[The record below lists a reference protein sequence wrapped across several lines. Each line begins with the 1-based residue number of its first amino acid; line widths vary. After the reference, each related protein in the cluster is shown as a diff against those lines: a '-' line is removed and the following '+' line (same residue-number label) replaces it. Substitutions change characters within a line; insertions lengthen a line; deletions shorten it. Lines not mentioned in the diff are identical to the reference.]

1 MGLLQTCAELGTAM
15 VAFSPVGRSLLTDTP
30 LSHAAVQD
38 LAFLV
43 NNPRFMEPNYT
54 ANIAAIAPFQAL
66 AAQMGMSAAGLAI
79 AWVMAQGDHVI
90 PIPGTRSVTHFT
102 QLLEAAGRALFSG
115 AMEWSGKVLL
125 RRRTGRNHQ
134 VLKKGNKLHRRIQ
147 RQNLRDE
154 LIRAHHDQ
162 RPLRPV
168 NAAMIKDVGSV
179 L

>member
-1 MGLLQTCAELGTAM
+1 
-15 VAFSPVGRSLLTDTP
+15 
-30 LSHAAVQD
+30 
-38 LAFLV
+38 
-43 NNPRFMEPNYT
+43 
-54 ANIAAIAPFQAL
+54 
-66 AAQMGMSAAGLAI
+66 
-79 AWVMAQGDHVI
+79 
-90 PIPGTRSVTHFT
+90 
-102 QLLEAAGRALFSG
+102 
-115 AMEWSGKVLL
+115 MEWSGKVLL